1 VDLLAPSTKSRDGA
15 TQDRLDRVSR
25 YRAQLRGLDLVE
37 IERILRFSE
46 ERYMDTAPGRFVV
59 VGRHQ
64 SMLVMIPYETDDE
77 SVTPVTIHT
86 TTRQQINIRIQTERF
101 RHA

>member
-1 VDLLAPSTKSRDGA
+1 MEQLPRIVWTEYL
-15 TQDRLDRVSR
+15 R
-25 YRAQLRGLDLVE
+25 YRAQLRGLDFVE
-37 IERILRFSE
+37 IERILRFGE
-46 ERYMDTAPGRFVV
+46 ERYMDTATGRLIV
-59 VGRHQ
+59 VGRHHG
-64 SMLVMIPYETDDE
+64 MLVMVPYETDDE